1 MQKAIFGLL
10 LLSLTPTAQAAPA
23 PSRSLPL
30 EQISIEHIDLQ
41 GQLRTWK
48 LNKVCIDGQA
58 YLLLMKGLTE
68 PVSIS
73 PSFKDGKPEQ
83 CQGANNSA
91 VQEK

>member
-1 MQKAIFGLL
+1 MRKLIFGTLL
-10 LLSLTPTAQAAPA
+10 AAITPLSHAMPPEV
-23 PSRSLPL
+23 RSLLL

-48 LNKVCIDGQA
+48 LNKVCIDQQA

-83 CQGANNSA
+83 CRVAD
-91 VQEK
+91 